1 MVLSRCRPL
10 RSTRWRL
17 PSGWRGRARGTRW
30 APAIGRRCATSR
42 RSSRLSSGTRSR
54 GPPNA
59 RDGNAPREMAPLGIP
74 RGCPRDRRHARGHPR
89 RGRPRRARARRRR
102 PRPATVCVASRT
114 PRGRPRRRRPPRAR
128 PPRAPTEARD
138 ARAGRQNWGSCWT
151 GSGVPCSR
159 WTPPRLS
166 RAPAARPCASARRKP
181 GRRPRRRSRPRFRR
195 RGARDSTPAKT
206 ATKGTTSADPRW
218 TPEPAPIA
226 FAAGSWTTRRA
237 FRRRDRCVRVCSRS
251 LCFIR
256 NRARRNREDSATIRD
271 APRVR
276 PSWSAPATRP
286 ARGS

>member
-138 ARAGRQNWGSCWT
+138 ARDEDLASAGRA
-151 GSGVPCSR
+151 R
-159 WTPPRLS
+159 RRPRKRSALEACV
-166 RAPAARPCASARRKP
+166 RGLDLAERPAAREQLLVEDLAES
-181 GRRPRRRSRPRFRR
+181 GV
-195 RGARDSTPAKT
+195 
-206 ATKGTTSADPRW
+206 
-218 TPEPAPIA
+218 
-226 FAAGSWTTRRA
+226 AAV
-237 FRRRDRCVRVCSRS
+237 RRDGG
-251 LCFIR
+251 
-256 NRARRNREDSATIRD
+256 T
-271 APRVR
+271 
-276 PSWSAPATRP
+276 
-286 ARGS
+286 G